1 MTLGSGKD
9 EVQVMVPSTD
19 LLGQKGALQ
28 QRLKADGY
36 LYLQQVLPRDL
47 VLSARKAVLSALES
61 SGIALEG
68 QDGKLNPDANWGTDQ
83 GAVPASLARSP
94 EMLALVESEDLKM
107 LMREILDAEA
117 VETLDHKWLRAVGQG
132 ENSGFH
138 TDSVYLNKGSREGL
152 TCWIP
157 LGDVDFGLGGLC
169 VVGRSHCDPGFE
181 RVRQSYSAIDVET
194 AGIRGT
200 GWFTEDP
207 HEILSYGCP
216 LLTASFKMTDLVVF
230 RLDTMHGSLSNKSQ
244 PGEVRISCDTRWYDA
259 NDPIGVDGRY
269 MGESPVGTAKWW
281 ANRHNEEL
289 FPTSMDE
296 AKRNWGLV
304 SS

>member
-1 MTLGSGKD
+1 
-9 EVQVMVPSTD
+9 
-19 LLGQKGALQ
+19 
-28 QRLKADGY
+28 
-36 LYLQQVLPRDL
+36 
-47 VLSARKAVLSALES
+47 
-61 SGIALEG
+61 
-68 QDGKLNPDANWGTDQ
+68 
-83 GAVPASLARSP
+83 
-94 EMLALVESEDLKM
+94 MLALVESLDLKM
-107 LMREILDAEA
+107 LMQDILDAPA

-157 LGDVDFGLGGLC
+157 LGDVDYDLGGLC
-169 VVGRSHCDPGFE
+169 VVQGSHCDPRFE
-181 RVRQSYSAIDVET
+181 RVRQSYSSIDVET
-194 AGIRGT
+194 AGISGT

-207 HEILSYGCP
+207 HEILAYGCP
-216 LLTASFKMTDLVVF
+216 LMTASFKMTDLVVF
-230 RLDTMHGSLSNKSQ
+230 RLDAMHGSLSNKSQ

-259 NDPIGVDGRY
+259 NDPVGVDGRY

-296 AKRNWGLV
+296 AKRNWGLM